1 MNSMLIRQKS
11 SLVKVTAIT
20 VAAVVTILLILPLMS
35 LQQQIPFA
43 NAQDQHRV
51 SGSGQGILPGDVPT
65 LFNFKAAK
73 DKDGK
78 VSGNFECFAVMP
90 DGNTMYVNGTVTGLT
105 LASASIPPTPTN
117 GTSVTLSGPAIVTGF
132 GAGAGTFKAVAI
144 MQEATGSTVI
154 NNGKLVLTT
163 DVNGDG
169 IQGNIP
175 DGSEGPFNEEIMK
188 GSIRIYP

>member
-1 MNSMLIRQKS
+1 MLIRPQL
-11 SLVKVTAIT
+11 SLVKVTVIT
-20 VAAVVTILLILPLMS
+20 VAAVLSILFMMPLMS
-35 LQQQIPFA
+35 SQQQIPFA
-43 NAQDQHRV
+43 NAQDQQRV

-65 LFNFKAAK
+65 LFSFKAAK

-105 LASASIPPTPTN
+105 LAAAAN

-132 GAGAGTFKAVAI
+132 GAGIGTFKALAI
-144 MQEATGSTVI
+144 MPEAAGSTVS

-169 IQGNIP
+169 IQGNMP
-175 DGSEGPFNEEIMK
+175 NGSEGPFNEKIMK
-188 GSIRIYP
+188 GSIRINP